1 MITPENE
8 HLLKT
13 GYEARNELE
22 LAVLTR
28 WFNQSDMPAEQASHL
43 DIILYSKE
51 QIHEENASMGTEDLF
66 KDVDY
71 DYSVI
76 WIKP

>member
-1 MITPENE
+1 
-8 HLLKT
+8 
-13 GYEARNELE
+13 
-22 LAVLTR
+22 
-28 WFNQSDMPAEQASHL
+28 MPVEQASHL

-51 QIHEENASMGTEDLF
+51 QIQEENASMGTEDPY

-71 DYSVI
+71 DYGII